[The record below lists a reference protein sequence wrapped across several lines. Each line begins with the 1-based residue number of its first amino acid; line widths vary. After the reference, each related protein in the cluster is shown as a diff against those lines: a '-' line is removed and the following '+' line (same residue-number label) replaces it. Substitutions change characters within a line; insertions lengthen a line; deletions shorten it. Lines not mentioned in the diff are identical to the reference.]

1 MTDRVSGV
9 DAMKTL
15 VARAGLLCLALTLG
29 ACASVPLAAPWEDA
43 DHLRYNIL
51 YTNDPAP
58 GLNVEVFLPSSLP
71 RSVPRSY
78 PLDFLFRQPG
88 RVGSLVATAQDGTRF
103 EFFPREGGV
112 VQAPRGTSVIRYHY
126 PLASAP
132 GGSGR
137 HLFGGMGEGD
147 AWHVAGKAYLLTP
160 RHVTPEM
167 RVDLTVSGADAL
179 LPWQPDASGVYRL
192 SGADLIDAGFHAFG
206 GRRCEARVGASV
218 LEVAVL
224 GRFTHLTDAELC
236 AWLEQ
241 AGREVVTVRKAF
253 PFPRVTVRVVPVP
266 GKATP
271 GDFGMTLW
279 SAPPSISILVGQ
291 DATAASFAKDWVAV
305 HELLHLTHPTLMPR
319 EAWLTEGLAT
329 YYTELARARS
339 GRQTSQ
345 QAWQELANGF
355 ARGQAAAR
363 SRPMKAVIAEEGNF
377 MGIYWTG
384 ALFAL
389 HLDVE
394 LRRATQGRGRLEDV
408 LELLAT
414 RGPTATLESFGAAVD
429 TVAGQPLFDALLA
442 RHLPKP
448 AFAELPPLLEALGV
462 RIDPGGVKL
471 HAAPDS
477 GLREAMDGG
486 RTPDDAG

>member
-1 MTDRVSGV
+1 
-9 DAMKTL
+9 MKTM
-15 VARAGLLCLALTLG
+15 VVRAGLLCLALTLG
-29 ACASVPLAAPWEDA
+29 ACASVPVAAPWEDTA
-43 DHLRYNIL
+43 VLRYNL
-51 YTNDPAP
+51 RYTNDPTP
-58 GLNVEVFLPSSLP
+58 GLDVELLLPQSVSSEP
-71 RSVPRSY
+71 RPFS
-78 PLDFLFRQPG
+78 LNFIFQQPG
-88 RVGSLVATAQDGTRF
+88 RVESMVTTDDGGNRLEFTPGARGSLQFRKGTRT
-103 EFFPREGGV
+103 V
-112 VQAPRGTSVIRYHY
+112 RYRY
-126 PLASAP
+126 PLAAS
-132 GGSGR
+132 GQRVGR

-147 AWHVAGKAYLLTP
+147 AWHVAGKAYLLIP
-160 RHVTPEM
+160 ANVPPGL
-167 RVDLTVSGADAL
+167 RVELTVSGADAL
-179 LPWQPDASGVYRL
+179 LPWKAGDDGVYHLR
-192 SGADLIDAGFHAFG
+192 GEDLIDAGFHAFG

-218 LEVAVL
+218 VEVAVL
-224 GRFTHLTDAELC
+224 GRFTHLTDADLC
-236 AWLEQ
+236 AWLEH

-253 PFPRVTVRVVPVP
+253 PYPRVTVRVIPVP

-291 DATAASFAKDWVAV
+291 DATTASFSRDWVAV
-305 HELLHLTHPTLMPR
+305 HEMLHLTHPALVPR

-329 YYTELARARS
+329 YYTELARMRS
-339 GRQTSQ
+339 GRQTAQ

-363 SRPMKAVIAEEGNF
+363 SRPMKEVVAEEGNF

-394 LRRATQGRGRLEDV
+394 LRRVTNGRAWLEDV

-414 RGPTATLESFGAAVD
+414 RGSTATLESFGDAVD

-448 AFAELPPLLEALGV
+448 AFSELNPLLEDLGV

-471 HAAPDS
+471 HAAPGS
-477 GLREAMDGG
+477 GLREALGAG
-486 RTPDDAG
+486 RSGEEKGS